1 MAIGAEPDTLAR
13 LALFADL
20 GRPQLEA
27 IAHTFDEEL
36 FGEGQ
41 RVLRQGMSGGSLY
54 VIVDGEARV
63 VRGEQELARLGRGEF
78 FGDVSA
84 LLGEPPTADVVA
96 QTPLRCLVIPG
107 VDVDRFLLA
116 YPPVAVRMLK
126 AMVRRLATTLEW
138 LG

>member
-13 LALFADL
+13 LALFEEL

-27 IAHTFDEEL
+27 IAHTYDEEL
-36 FGEGQ
+36 FPEGQ
-41 RVLRQGMSGGSLY
+41 RVLRQGMRGGSLY
-54 VIVDGEARV
+54 VIVEGEARV

-78 FGDVSA
+78 FGDVSS
-84 LLGEPPTADVVA
+84 LLDQPPSADVVA
-96 QTPLRCLVIPG
+96 ITPLRCLVIPG
-107 VDVDRFLLA
+107 VDVERFLLA